1 MFITALLTLP
11 KTWKQPKCPSTN
23 EWTECTHTHTHTLTH
38 ISQWNTTQ
46 PEKKNKIL
54 TFAAT
59 WIDLED
65 IMLNEIGQTEKDK

>member
-1 MFITALLTLP
+1 MNG
-11 KTWKQPKCPSTN
+11 QSV
-23 EWTECTHTHTHTLTH
+23 HTHTHTLTH